1 MVRSRFE
8 ALGTY
13 GELLLDGRPDA
24 LGTAVRILQDELAA
38 IDLACSRFRDDS
50 ELMAVNAAAGRA
62 VAVSELFAE
71 AVRTALT
78 AAGQTGGDVDPT
90 LGRALVA
97 AGYDADFAAL
107 PADGPEPV
115 PAPPPP
121 GAWRQVELDPDAGT
135 ITIPPGTALDLGATA
150 KALAVDRAATAI
162 GAATG
167 AGVLVNVG
175 GDLAA
180 AGPLPPAGWP
190 VRLTDDTARE
200 HVGRPGRDGPVVRL
214 HGGGLATSSTA
225 VRRWRRAGRDHH
237 HVLDP
242 RTGRPAEPVWRTVT
256 VTAATCVDANTA
268 STAAIVR
275 GRGAPDWLESL
286 GLPSRLVDAAGAV
299 HRVAG
304 WPQDHE
310 ERGRDAG
317 VSDLLGNSQLTWF
330 LTRASGVVTLALL
343 TISMALGI
351 GASTRLSSTRWPR
364 FVTQGLHRNISL
376 YVLLLLALHV
386 AASIL
391 DDYVRITVQESFV
404 PFIGSYRPV
413 WMGLGTLSSDLI
425 LALILTSL
433 LRQRIGYETWRAVHW
448 TSYAPPTSAASGRC
462 GATVTRPVGH

>member
-1 MVRSRFE
+1 
-8 ALGTY
+8 
-13 GELLLDGRPDA
+13 
-24 LGTAVRILQDELAA
+24 
-38 IDLACSRFRDDS
+38 
-50 ELMAVNAAAGRA
+50 MAVNAAAGRA
-62 VAVSELFAE
+62 VPVSALFAA

-78 AAGQTGGDVDPT
+78 AAEQTGGDVDPT

-107 PADGPEPV
+107 PADGPETV
-115 PAPPPP
+115 PAPPPA
-121 GAWRQVELDPDAGT
+121 GAWRQVVLDPDAGT
-135 ITIPPGTALDLGATA
+135 VTIPPGTALDLGATA
-150 KALAVDRAATAI
+150 KALVVDRAATAI
-162 GAATG
+162 SAATG

-175 GDLAA
+175 GDIAA

-200 HVGRPGRDGPVVRL
+200 RVGAPGRVGPVIRL

-225 VRRWRRAGRDHH
+225 VRRWRRAGRDQH

-310 ERGRDAG
+310 ELEERGRDAG
-317 VSDLLGNSQLTWF
+317 
-330 LTRASGVVTLALL
+330 
-343 TISMALGI
+343 
-351 GASTRLSSTRWPR
+351 
-364 FVTQGLHRNISL
+364 
-376 YVLLLLALHV
+376 
-386 AASIL
+386 
-391 DDYVRITVQESFV
+391 
-404 PFIGSYRPV
+404 
-413 WMGLGTLSSDLI
+413 
-425 LALILTSL
+425 
-433 LRQRIGYETWRAVHW
+433 
-448 TSYAPPTSAASGRC
+448 
-462 GATVTRPVGH
+462 